1 MSDDVNAL
9 VEGEDLS
16 EDFKNKAK
24 VVFEVLY
31 LQKLEKFKKN
41 LNLKRETRLLN
52 HLTR

>member
-1 MSDDVNAL
+1 MMLMEL

-24 VVFEVLY
+24 VVFESTVY

-41 LNLKRETRLLN
+41 LNLKERRDC
-52 HLTR
+52 